1 VGVEAEQRQRV
12 ERLYGRHAPAVH
24 AYARRRSDA
33 GIADDVVMEVFV
45 VACRRLHDVPED
57 ALPWLPGCAR
67 RVMANQ
73 RRGAARAQALAEQI
87 RSVAETASVDV
98 SDAGV
103 LADALEQLPE
113 RDQELLL
120 LTAWEGLDLGQ
131 VAEVI
136 GCSRGAAGVRL
147 HRARKRLRQALD
159 CPGSPSDARPGS
171 EMA

>member
-1 VGVEAEQRQRV
+1 VEAEQRQRV
-12 ERLYGRHAPAVH
+12 EGLYGRHAAAVH

-33 GIADDVVMEVFV
+33 GVADDVVMEVFV
-45 VACRRLHDVPED
+45 VACRRLDDVPED
-57 ALPWLPGCAR
+57 ALPWLLGCAR

-73 RRGAARAQALAEQI
+73 RRGAARAEALAEQI
-87 RSVAETASVDV
+87 RGVAETTAVDV

-113 RDQELLL
+113 RDRELIL
-120 LTAWEGLDLGQ
+120 LTAWEGLDLGR

-147 HRARKRLRQALD
+147 HRARKRLRQALGR
-159 CPGSPSDARPGS
+159 PGSPRDPSPRS